1 MRSNG
6 DANTAKQSATNS
18 TERLEVTVHKA
29 LFDKIRFGVF
39 ELGQKLPTEAELC
52 EEYSV
57 SRPVIRAA
65 LAKLRYSGLV
75 VSRRGAGSFVNSGV
89 PTSSDG
95 GYTSINSISDIS
107 TFFKF
112 RRVIETTSIELATA
126 NASAEGVSK
135 LRSIVAEMKQVLAQ
149 GGETKMLDLKFHK
162 TIAEL
167 SDNQYLVETMEML
180 QPHMIFVGNFVR
192 SLGMTGERKTTR
204 MIEEHTAIVDAIA
217 SGDSKKAAE
226 TINRHLDSSE
236 RRIFKGES

>member
-1 MRSNG
+1 MRLNG
-6 DANTAKQSATNS
+6 DVMTTKQSPTTSA
-18 TERLEVTVHKA
+18 ERLEVSVHKA
-29 LFDKIRFGVF
+29 LFDKIRFG
-39 ELGQKLPTEAELC
+39 EYALGQKLPTEAELC
-52 EEYSV
+52 KEYDV
-57 SRPVIRAA
+57 SRPVVRAA

-89 PTSSDG
+89 PTKSDG
-95 GYTSINSISDIS
+95 GYTAINSISDIS

-112 RRVIETTSIELATA
+112 RRVIEITSIELATA
-126 NASAEGVSK
+126 NAGAEGVNK
-135 LRSIVAEMKQVLAQ
+135 LRSIVTEMKQVLAQ

-167 SDNQYLVETMEML
+167 SDNQYLVETIEML

>member
-1 MRSNG
+1 MQLISQATNHAPRSN
-6 DANTAKQSATNS
+6 SS
-18 TERLEVTVHKA
+18 SERLEVSVHKA
-29 LFDKIRFGVF
+29 LFDKIRFG
-39 ELGQKLPTEAELC
+39 EYALGQKLPTEAELC

-57 SRPVIRAA
+57 SRPVVRAA

-75 VSRRGAGSFVNSGV
+75 VSRRGAGSYVNSGV
-89 PTSSDG
+89 PTNSS
-95 GYTSINSISDIS
+95 GYTPINCISDIS

-112 RRVIETTSIELATA
+112 RRAIETTSIELATA
-126 NASAEGVSK
+126 NADAAGVK
-135 LRSIVAEMKQVLAQ
+135 RLRSIVEEMKRVLAE
-149 GGETKMLDLKFHK
+149 GGETRMLDLKFHK

-167 SDNQYLVETMEML
+167 SDNQYLVETVEML

-217 SGDSKKAAE
+217 SGDGKKAAQ

-236 RRIFKGES
+236 KRIFKGES